1 MLYAVCWV
9 LYAVC
14 QGCSLIFGWRATFKT
29 AMSPRSTEDDDDDE
43 DDDGD
48 DEDDDDKS
56 LSMRFICTFMQFVY

>member
-1 MLYAVCWV
+1 
-9 LYAVC
+9 
-14 QGCSLIFGWRATFKT
+14 
-29 AMSPRSTEDDDDDE
+29 MSPRSTEDDDDE